1 MRSGSAHGTFETC
14 RPALAM
20 SVPGETGTVWQ
31 AVETARLTLAEM
43 RCAVRATFAR
53 YALRHL
59 HKPLIASQRPR
70 SGAAAGFRILPDPPF
85 LNFTEESKMTGMRTG
100 LAILTSLLL
109 LSGSAAVAQ
118 QAGKPCAGDIKTLC
132 AGIQPGEGR
141 IKACIKSHLTD
152 LSPTCNDR
160 VLTVAVTGKV
170 CKTDVTNLCGG
181 VVPGTGG
188 IRACIKSHMAA
199 VSDPC
204 KDAMSRA
211 AAGRKILGGGDL

>member
-1 MRSGSAHGTFETC
+1 MAGMRS
-14 RPALAM
+14 
-20 SVPGETGTVWQ
+20 W
-31 AVETARLTLAEM
+31 
-43 RCAVRATFAR
+43 
-53 YALRHL
+53 
-59 HKPLIASQRPR
+59 LI
-70 SGAAAGFRILPDPPF
+70 
-85 LNFTEESKMTGMRTG
+85 
-100 LAILTSLLL
+100 ILTTLLL
-109 LSGSAAVAQ
+109 LGSVAVAQ
-118 QAGKPCAGDIKTLC
+118 LAPKPCAGDIKTLC

-141 IKACIKSHLTD
+141 IKAYIKSHLTD
-152 LSPTCNDR
+152 LSPTCTDR

>member
-1 MRSGSAHGTFETC
+1 MSLVVAPLRHADRLSRCPSPEEDRDCLAGGRNGAIDPSGNAMRSG
-14 RPALAM
+14 
-20 SVPGETGTVWQ
+20 
-31 AVETARLTLAEM
+31 
-43 RCAVRATFAR
+43 ATFAR

-59 HKPLIASQRPR
+59 HKPLIASQRRR

-85 LNFTEESKMTGMRTG
+85 LNFTEESKMTGMRSG
-100 LAILTSLLL
+100 LVILTALL

-152 LSPTCNDR
+152 LSPTCEDR

-211 AAGRKILGGGDL
+211 AAGRKILGAGDL